1 MSHTSWELPSK
12 HVIEGKMEGRVQLTE
27 RRGTRRR
34 QLLDDREE
42 TRGYWKLKEEALNCT
57 LGRTTL
63 EETMALS

>member
-1 MSHTSWELPSK
+1 LSHTSWELPSK

-57 LGRTTL
+57 VCRPCFGRGY
-63 EETMALS
+63 